1 MPRKTMDAYLA
12 DLVKEAV
19 QEVVAPLLQEVQSL
33 KRELSALKYAPSD
46 ANNHAEKL
54 IPQKEAKARLGVN
67 ETAFRRILEEGTL
80 AVVRTPNG
88 RPKVLESSLN
98 AYIRELQ
105 EKVG

>member
-19 QEVVAPLLQEVQSL
+19 QEVISPILQEIQSL
-33 KRELSALKYAPSD
+33 KREISALKNAPAD
-46 ANNHAEKL
+46 NNHAEKL